1 MTEENLLL
9 LTCLRS
15 PAAAAVSV
23 KQVPESGGLTLR
35 MRSHRC
41 KSCKLSFS
49 GATEAAAHKA
59 SNRHRYA
66 RRIPDNIGTGFL

>member
-1 MTEENLLL
+1 MYV
-9 LTCLRS
+9 LRS
-15 PAAAAVSV
+15 PAAASISV

-49 GATEAAAHKA
+49 GAAEAAAHKA
-59 SNRHRYA
+59 SNRHR
-66 RRIPDNIGTGFL
+66 